1 MVNKLS
7 KTEIAAYKEAFRMLD
22 RDHDGRLTAK
32 ELGSVLRSLGQ
43 HAAESD
49 LRDFINEVDI
59 DGNGTLEVDEFLE
72 MMSKRQWEV
81 NHLEEIMDVFKV
93 LDKNGDGFIN
103 AAELRHIMS
112 KLGVKISDQEAQDMI
127 NEADE
132 DGDGKLNNV
141 EFVRIMM
148 KT

>member
-1 MVNKLS
+1 M
-7 KTEIAAYKEAFRMLD
+7 
-22 RDHDGRLTAK
+22 
-32 ELGSVLRSLGQ
+32 
-43 HAAESD
+43 
-49 LRDFINEVDI
+49 
-59 DGNGTLEVDEFLE
+59 DEFLE

-141 EFVRIMM
+141 GKSSITMVAPKVMHPICFHGIYQRNRERRIS
-148 KT
+148 TETH